1 MATSLEITTTLV
13 ADGGKID
20 IDASTQAF
28 RTAALKRQA
37 ELETEGAEIAQA
49 VEELFDQYRGKA
61 IPMPTVGSM
70 VAQKLNAQPENFKVL
85 SDRVLDYVR
94 ANSQTTGSEEDG
106 TLVQHPDSLFVI
118 GKGKGGGAYRR
129 ADAPV
134 KPAKGAK
141 KA

>member
-1 MATSLEITTTLV
+1 MSNSITVEFVTT
-13 ADGGKID
+13 DGKID

-28 RTAALKRQA
+28 RSAALKRQA
-37 ELETEGAEIAQA
+37 ELETESAEIAQA
-49 VEELFDQYRGKA
+49 CSELFDDHRGKA

-94 ANSQTTGSEEDG
+94 ANSQSTGSEDEG
-106 TLVQHPDSLFVI
+106 TLVLHPDSEYVI
-118 GKGKGGGAYRR
+118 GKGKGGGCYRR

>member
-1 MATSLEITTTLV
+1 MSTSITVDLTVTDGLV
-13 ADGGKID
+13 D
-20 IDASTQAF
+20 IDASIATF

-49 VEELFDQYRGKA
+49 CSELFDQYRGKA

-106 TLVQHPDSLFVI
+106 DLVQHPDSLFVI
-118 GKGKGGGAYRR
+118 GKGKGGGCSRR
-129 ADAPV
+129 ADVVA
-134 KPAKGAK
+134 KPAKGTK